1 MSVTS
6 HRGALL
12 VAVGGALALL
22 VPAGAGQAAFPGHNG
37 RIAIDRE
44 IGGNDEI
51 VTMDSHGEHQRRL
64 TDNDVDDRNPVYSP
78 NGNRIVFQRDT
89 GTDDDIFAMDADGSH
104 IRRLTNNDVGDFE
117 PAFSPSG
124 KRIAFESNRVTA
136 GNPEGDS
143 EIWTMRKDGS
153 HVRQLT
159 SNTDVGD
166 NDPAWSPNGERIVF
180 SRGDRKIIVM
190 DADGSHEKKLSGG
203 GFNDDPNWS
212 PSGRRIVYGSDQGG
226 SDFEIVSVPARGGSE
241 KPLTTN
247 DVGDYQPAY
256 SPNGKSIV
264 FVSEQ
269 GGGNVYRMDADG
281 TPRGKVT
288 DNGKDEESPDWGV
301 R

>member
-1 MSVTS
+1 MRSTGS
-6 HRGALL
+6 I
-12 VAVGGALALL
+12 ALAAVACAVAFLAL
-22 VPAGAGQAAFPGHNG
+22 PGSGQAAFPGSNG

-51 VTMDSHGEHQRRL
+51 VTMDPNGGHQRRL
-64 TDNDVDDRNPVYSP
+64 TDNDVDDRNPVYSA
-78 NGNRIVFQRDT
+78 NGNRIVFQRDD
-89 GTDDDIFAMDADGSH
+89 GSDDEIFVMDADGSH
-104 IRRLTNNDVGDFE
+104 VRRLTNNSAGDYE

-124 KRIAFESNRVTA
+124 KRIAFESDRVRA

-143 EIWTMRKDGS
+143 ELWSMHKDGS
-153 HVRQLT
+153 HVKQLT

-166 NDPAWSPNGERIVF
+166 NDPAWSPNGERIAF
-180 SRGDRKIIVM
+180 SRGDRNIIVM
-190 DADGSHEKKLSGG
+190 DADGSHQKKLSGG

-212 PSGRRIVYGSDQGG
+212 PNGKRIVYGGDEGG
-226 SDFEIVSVPARGGSE
+226 DFEILSVPAKGGSE

-247 DVGDYQPAY
+247 VVGDYEPAY

-264 FVSEQ
+264 FLSEQ

-288 DNGKDEESPDWGV
+288 DNAKDEESPDWGV
-301 R
+301 RTP